1 MKDIFLNV
9 YYKSVN
15 VFFDQ
20 GSNTLSVNDKIIW
33 NASNTNVISLTICSS
48 SIIIILDTEEL
59 KCSVAKSYR
68 EKAIGNMLSLSFD
81 GTLLWK
87 ANDILN
93 DNHYPFSGGYILTEA
108 DKKSYTKWHGVLFDE
123 KHEYF
128 DAFTLADEHYLI
140 DITDNKFLV
149 KKVIRG

>member
-1 MKDIFLNV
+1 MNDISLNV
-9 YYKSVN
+9 YYESVN
-15 VFFDQ
+15 IFYDQ
-20 GSNTLSVNDKIIW
+20 KSNSLSVNDKIIW
-33 NASNTNVISLTICSS
+33 CDSNTNVISLTICSS

-68 EKAIGNMLSLSFD
+68 KKAIGNMLSLSFD

-93 DNHYPFSGGYILTEA
+93 DNHYPFSGGCILTEA
-108 DKKSYTKWHGVLFDE
+108 VKKSYTKWHGVLFDE

-140 DITDNKFLV
+140 DVTENKFLV

>member
-1 MKDIFLNV
+1 MKDISLNV
-9 YYKSVN
+9 YSKSVN

-20 GSNTLSVNDKIIW
+20 ESNILSINNKIIW
-33 NASNTNVISLTICSS
+33 NTSDPNVISLTICSS
-48 SIIIILDTEEL
+48 SIVIILDTEEL
-59 KCSVAKSYR
+59 KCSVVKSYR
-68 EKAIGNMLSLSFD
+68 EKEIGNMLSFSLD
-81 GTLLWK
+81 GVLLWK

-93 DNHYPFSGGYILTEA
+93 DNHYPFSGGCILSEA

-128 DAFTLADEHYLI
+128 DAYTLADEHYLI
-140 DITDNKFLV
+140 DVTDNKFLV